1 MFFPPPRRQFPPTPV
16 TSPVIPSWQL
26 LPREGKM
33 DEITALKK
41 EASDEQEMPRDAA
54 DEDLSQEPSIA
65 EVCLPLLDCMI
76 RWHTIC

>member
-1 MFFPPPRRQFPPTPV
+1 
-16 TSPVIPSWQL
+16 
-26 LPREGKM
+26 M